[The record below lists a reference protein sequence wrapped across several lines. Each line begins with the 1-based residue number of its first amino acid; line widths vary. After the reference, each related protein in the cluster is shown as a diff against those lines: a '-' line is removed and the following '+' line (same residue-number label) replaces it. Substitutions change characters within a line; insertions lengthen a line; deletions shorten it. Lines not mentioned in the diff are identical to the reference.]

1 MEYKRR
7 ILLVDDNEAI
17 HEDIVSILLGH
28 QTKGNP
34 DLREIEDQ
42 LFGAD
47 TSTSNDVM
55 ETISYE
61 IDHAYQGEEAVKM
74 VEKSQADGNPYSL
87 IFMDV
92 RMPPGING
100 IEAIKQIWVKCPY
113 VEIVICTAYS
123 DYSWDKIINSLGL
136 SDKLLFMKKPFDAIA
151 LKQTALTLTT
161 KRELQQKA
169 ISYTK
174 TLEKE
179 VENRT
184 KELERL
190 VDQYKEMKEKAEK
203 ASEIKS
209 SFLANMSHE
218 IRTPMNGVVGLN
230 NLLLETELD
239 SEQRELSKLVKSSAN
254 SLLKVINDILDF
266 SKIEAGKLDIENV
279 PFNFHTLMKEV
290 VKIIEFSTNEK
301 DISIQFSIDDALPE
315 QVYGDPTRIRQ
326 ILINFGGNAVKFTKK
341 GNIFFKAELLENRDN
356 HCLVKFSVI
365 DTGMGIPK
373 NKQKHIFDSFTQ
385 VDSSTTRRY
394 GGTGLGLAICRQLV
408 ELMDGTVG
416 LESELNK
423 GSQFWATI
431 PFKRVTQTE
440 RIEISQPDEP
450 SKEPVLLGS
459 NKKVL
464 VAEDNKLNQLLA
476 RKILE
481 KEGFEVEI
489 ASNGLEAVQAFQKN
503 NYAFILMD
511 IQMPEMDGYETTRTI
526 RAIEEER
533 GGHIPII
540 ALTASAL
547 DVARELCLKA
557 GMDEYVSKPVDKEK
571 LFTAIKIA
579 TSASNVNSGSL
590 Q

>member
-1 MEYKRR
+1 MEYKKR

-17 HEDIVSILLGH
+17 HEDIVSILIGH

-34 DLREIEDQ
+34 KLLEIEDK
-42 LFGAD
+42 LFGGVA
-47 TSTSNDVM
+47 STSRDVTK
-55 ETISYE
+55 TISYD
-61 IDHAYQGEEAVKM
+61 IGHAYQGEEAVNM
-74 VEKSQADGNPYSL
+74 VDKSYAEGNPYSL

-100 IEAIKQIWVKCPY
+100 IEAIKQIWEKYPY
-113 VEIVICTAYS
+113 TEIVICTAYS
-123 DYSWDKIINSLGL
+123 DYSWDKIVNTLGL
-136 SDKLLFMKKPFDAIA
+136 TDKLLFMKKPFDATA
-151 LKQTALTLTT
+151 LKQAALTLTT
-161 KRELQQKA
+161 KWELQQKA

-179 VENRT
+179 VEDRT
-184 KELERL
+184 KDLEQL
-190 VDQYKEMKEKAEK
+190 VDKYKEMKEKAEK

-254 SLLKVINDILDF
+254 ALLKVINDILDF
-266 SKIEAGKLDIENV
+266 SKKEAGKLDIENV
-279 PFNFHTLMKEV
+279 PFSFHMLLKEV
-290 VKIIEFSTNEK
+290 VTIVEFSADEK
-301 DISIQFSIDDALPE
+301 DISIQFSVDDALPE
-315 QVYGDPTRIRQ
+315 QMYGDPTRIRQ

-341 GNIFFKAELLENRDN
+341 GSIYFTAELLENRDT
-356 HCLVKFSVI
+356 HCVVKLSVR
-365 DTGMGIPK
+365 DTGTGISK
-373 NKQKHIFDSFTQ
+373 DKQKHIFDSFTQ
-385 VDSSTTRRY
+385 GDSSTTRKY
-394 GGTGLGLAICRQLV
+394 GGTGLGLAICRQLA
-408 ELMDGTVG
+408 ELMDGEVG
-416 LESELNK
+416 VESELNK
-423 GSQFWATI
+423 GSLFWATI
-431 PFKRVTQTE
+431 PLKKVTQAE
-440 RIEISQPDEP
+440 QIDVNQPEQP
-450 SKEPVLLGS
+450 LKEAILLG
-459 NKKVL
+459 NDKKVL

-481 KEGFEVEI
+481 REGFEVEI
-489 ASNGLEAVQAFQKN
+489 ASNGLEAVQAFQNN

-526 RAIEEER
+526 RALEQKS

-557 GMDEYVSKPVDKEK
+557 GMDEYVSKPVDKDK

-579 TSASNVNSGSL
+579 ISASRIKAGSL

>member
-1 MEYKRR
+1 MEYKKR
-7 ILLVDDNEAI
+7 ILLIDDNEAI
-17 HEDIVSILLGH
+17 HEDIVSILIGH

-34 DLREIEDQ
+34 KLLEIEDK
-42 LFGAD
+42 LFGGVA
-47 TSTSNDVM
+47 STSRDVTK
-55 ETISYE
+55 TISYD
-61 IDHAYQGEEAVKM
+61 IGHAYQGEEAVNM
-74 VEKSQADGNPYSL
+74 VDKSYAEGNPYSL

-100 IEAIKQIWVKCPY
+100 IEAIKQIWEKYPY
-113 VEIVICTAYS
+113 TEIVICTAYS
-123 DYSWDKIINSLGL
+123 DYSWDKIVNTLGL
-136 SDKLLFMKKPFDAIA
+136 TDKLLFMKKPFDATA
-151 LKQTALTLTT
+151 LKQAALTLTT
-161 KRELQQKA
+161 KWELQQKA

-179 VENRT
+179 VEDRT
-184 KELERL
+184 KDLEQL
-190 VDQYKEMKEKAEK
+190 VDKYKEMKEKAEK

-254 SLLKVINDILDF
+254 ALLKVINDILDF
-266 SKIEAGKLDIENV
+266 SKKEAGKLDIENV
-279 PFNFHTLMKEV
+279 PFSFHMLLKEV
-290 VKIIEFSTNEK
+290 VTIVEFSADEK
-301 DISIQFSIDDALPE
+301 DISIQFSVDDALPE
-315 QVYGDPTRIRQ
+315 QMYGDPTRIRQ

-341 GNIFFKAELLENRDN
+341 GSIYFTAELLENRDT
-356 HCLVKFSVI
+356 HCVVKLSVR
-365 DTGMGIPK
+365 DTGTGISK
-373 NKQKHIFDSFTQ
+373 DKQKHIFDSFTQ
-385 VDSSTTRRY
+385 GDSSTTRKY
-394 GGTGLGLAICRQLV
+394 GGTGLGLAICRQLA
-408 ELMDGTVG
+408 ELMDGEVG
-416 LESELNK
+416 VESELNK
-423 GSQFWATI
+423 GSLFWATI
-431 PFKRVTQTE
+431 PLKKVTQAE
-440 RIEISQPDEP
+440 QIDVNQPEQP
-450 SKEPVLLGS
+450 LKEAILLG
-459 NKKVL
+459 NDKKVL

-481 KEGFEVEI
+481 REGFEVEI
-489 ASNGLEAVQAFQKN
+489 ASNGLEAVQAFQNN

-526 RAIEEER
+526 RALEQKS

-557 GMDEYVSKPVDKEK
+557 GMDEYVSKPVDKDK

-579 TSASNVNSGSL
+579 ISASRIKAGSL

>member
-1 MEYKRR
+1 MEYKKR

-17 HEDIVSILLGH
+17 HEDIVSILIGH

-34 DLREIEDQ
+34 KLLEIEDK
-42 LFGAD
+42 LFGGVA
-47 TSTSNDVM
+47 STSRDVTK
-55 ETISYE
+55 TISYD
-61 IDHAYQGEEAVKM
+61 IGHAYQGEEAVNM
-74 VEKSQADGNPYSL
+74 VDKSYAEGNPYSL

-100 IEAIKQIWVKCPY
+100 IEAIKQIWEKYPY
-113 VEIVICTAYS
+113 TEIVICTAYS
-123 DYSWDKIINSLGL
+123 DYSWDKIVNTLGL
-136 SDKLLFMKKPFDAIA
+136 TDKLLFMKKPFDATA
-151 LKQTALTLTT
+151 LKQAALTLTT
-161 KRELQQKA
+161 KWELQQKA

-179 VENRT
+179 VEDRT
-184 KELERL
+184 KDLEQL
-190 VDQYKEMKEKAEK
+190 VDKYKEMKEKAEK

-254 SLLKVINDILDF
+254 ALLKVINDILDF

-279 PFNFHTLMKEV
+279 PFSFHMLLKEV
-290 VKIIEFSTNEK
+290 VTIVEFSADEK
-301 DISIQFSIDDALPE
+301 DISIQFSVDDALPE
-315 QVYGDPTRIRQ
+315 QMYGDPTRIRQ

-341 GNIFFKAELLENRDN
+341 GSIYFTAELLENRDT
-356 HCLVKFSVI
+356 HCVVKLSAR
-365 DTGMGIPK
+365 DTGTGISK
-373 NKQKHIFDSFTQ
+373 DKQKHIFDSFTQ
-385 VDSSTTRRY
+385 GDSSTTRKY
-394 GGTGLGLAICRQLV
+394 GGTGLGLAICRQLA
-408 ELMDGTVG
+408 ELMDGEVG
-416 LESELNK
+416 VESELNK
-423 GSQFWATI
+423 GSLFWATI
-431 PFKRVTQTE
+431 PLKKVTQAE
-440 RIEISQPDEP
+440 QIDVNQPEQP
-450 SKEPVLLGS
+450 LKEAILLG
-459 NKKVL
+459 NDKKVL

-481 KEGFEVEI
+481 REGFEVEI
-489 ASNGLEAVQAFQKN
+489 ASNGLEAVQAFQNN

-526 RAIEEER
+526 RALEQKS

-557 GMDEYVSKPVDKEK
+557 GMDEYVSKPVDKDK

-579 TSASNVNSGSL
+579 ISASRIKAGSL